1 MLPVTIGAFNGARSS
16 EQVLVWSARSM
27 GANRMRMLWD
37 VVVPS
42 AMPELLNG
50 VRTALALSFILLVSS
65 ELIVAQH
72 GLSAVIDLEASLDR
86 GIPVN
91 PNQLIYVY
99 FPFRDEDVPTLH
111 KLHAVARLG
120 ASLITAGERVLI
132 HCQMGL
138 NRSALVAGLVLVYSG
153 LSGEDAVARLQD
165 RRPGALYNGAFAA
178 YLRQQPRGGGL
189 V

>member
-1 MLPVTIGAFNGARSS
+1 VDDLLRQLGLAADPVSIDDHG
-16 EQVLVWSARSM
+16 L
-27 GANRMRMLWD
+27 LW
-37 VVVPS
+37 
-42 AMPELLNG
+42 
-50 VRTALALSFILLVSS
+50 LAPAC
-65 ELIVAQH
+65 EDWAPIVAQH
-72 GLSAVIDLEASLDR
+72 ALSAVIDLEAGLDR

-91 PNQLIYVY
+91 PNQVIYVY

-120 ASLITAGERVLI
+120 AALISAGERVLI

-153 LSGEDAVARLQD
+153 VSGEDAVARLQL
-165 RRPGALYNGAFAA
+165 RRPGALYNEAFAE
-178 YLRQQPRGGGL
+178 YLRRQPCGGGL